1 MPESALSFA
10 SVCSVLGYLFLAVA
24 IATEVVAT
32 TFLKF
37 TSGDNP
43 KWWAFVIVV
52 VGYVAS
58 FFALS
63 LALGRG
69 VPLGIAYA
77 IWSAVGVAAIAIIS
91 WVFFKESL
99 TWVQIAG
106 LVLVIGGVGL
116 LELGAKHP
124 A

>member
-1 MPESALSFA
+1 
-10 SVCSVLGYLFLAVA
+10 VLGYLYLAVA

-37 TSGDNP
+37 TSGENP
-43 KWWAFVIVV
+43 KWWAFAIVV

-106 LVLVIGGVGL
+106 LILVIGGVGL
-116 LELGAKHP
+116 LELGARQP

>member
-1 MPESALSFA
+1 M
-10 SVCSVLGYLFLAVA
+10 LGYLFLGIA
-24 IATEVVAT
+24 IATEVIAT

-43 KWWAFVIVV
+43 RWWAYAIVV

-58 FFALS
+58 FAALS
-63 LALGRG
+63 LSLGRG

-77 IWSAVGVAAIAIIS
+77 IWSAVGVVAIVIIS

-106 LVLVIGGVGL
+106 IVLVIGGVGL
-116 LELGAKHP
+116 LELGGART
-124 A
+124 AA

>member
-1 MPESALSFA
+1 M
-10 SVCSVLGYLFLAVA
+10 LGYLYLGIA

-43 KWWAFVIVV
+43 RWWAYVIVV

-63 LALGRG
+63 LSLGRG

-77 IWSAVGVAAIAIIS
+77 IWSAVGVVAIVIIS

-106 LVLVIGGVGL
+106 IVLVIGGVGL
-116 LELGAKHP
+116 LELGGARTS

>member
-1 MPESALSFA
+1 VL
-10 SVCSVLGYLFLAVA
+10 VLGYIFLGIA
-24 IATEVVAT
+24 IATEIVAT

-37 TSGDNP
+37 TSGENP

-58 FFALS
+58 FVALS
-63 LALGRG
+63 QSLSRG
-69 VPLGIAYA
+69 VPLAIAYA
-77 IWSAVGVAAIAIIS
+77 VWSAVGVAAIALIS
-91 WVFFKESL
+91 WVFFKEPL
-99 TWVQIAG
+99 TWVQVAG

-116 LELGAKHP
+116 LELGGKHS

>member
-1 MPESALSFA
+1 MPGFHRLTGATAVF
-10 SVCSVLGYLFLAVA
+10 GYLFLGIA

-43 KWWAFVIVV
+43 RWWAYAIVI

-58 FFALS
+58 FVALS
-63 LALGRG
+63 QSLSRG

-77 IWSAVGVAAIAIIS
+77 IWSAVGVVAIVLIS

-106 LVLVIGGVGL
+106 IVLVIGGVGL
-116 LELGAKHP
+116 LELGGKHS
-124 A
+124 

>member
-1 MPESALSFA
+1 
-10 SVCSVLGYLFLAVA
+10 VLGYVYLAVA

-37 TSGDNP
+37 TSGEDA
-43 KWWAFVIVV
+43 KWWAYVVVV

-63 LALGRG
+63 QTLARG

-77 IWSAVGVAAIAIIS
+77 IWSAVGVAAIALIS
-91 WVFFKESL
+91 WLFFKEPL
-99 TWVQIAG
+99 TWVQIVG
-106 LVLVIGGVGL
+106 LVLVVGGVGL
-116 LELGAKHP
+116 LELGAKQP
-124 A
+124 AA

>member
-1 MPESALSFA
+1 
-10 SVCSVLGYLFLAVA
+10 VLGYLFLGIA
-24 IATEVVAT
+24 IVTEIVAT

-58 FFALS
+58 FVALS
-63 LALGRG
+63 QSLSRG
-69 VPLGIAYA
+69 VPLAIAYA
-77 IWSAVGVAAIAIIS
+77 IWSAVGVAAIALIS
-91 WVFFKESL
+91 WVFFKEPL
-99 TWVQIAG
+99 TWVQVAG

-116 LELGAKHP
+116 LELGGKHT

>member
-1 MPESALSFA
+1 MF
-10 SVCSVLGYLFLAVA
+10 GYLFLGIA

-43 KWWAFVIVV
+43 RWWAYAIVI

-58 FFALS
+58 FVALS
-63 LALGRG
+63 QSLSRG

-77 IWSAVGVAAIAIIS
+77 IWSAVGVVAIVLIS

-106 LVLVIGGVGL
+106 IVLVIGGVGL
-116 LELGAKHP
+116 LELGGKHS
-124 A
+124 

>member
-1 MPESALSFA
+1 
-10 SVCSVLGYLFLAVA
+10 VRGVLGYLYLAVA
-24 IATEVVAT
+24 IVTEIVAT

-37 TSGDNP
+37 TSGESP

-52 VGYVAS
+52 VGYLAS

-77 IWSAVGVAAIAIIS
+77 IWSAIGVAAIAIIS

-99 TWVQIAG
+99 SWVQIAG

-116 LELGAKHP
+116 LELGAKQP

>member
-1 MPESALSFA
+1 
-10 SVCSVLGYLFLAVA
+10 VCQVLGYVFLAVA

-37 TSGDNP
+37 TAGENA

-116 LELGAKHP
+116 LELGARHP

>member
-1 MPESALSFA
+1 M
-10 SVCSVLGYLFLAVA
+10 LGYLFLAIA

-32 TFLKF
+32 AFLKY
-37 TSGDNP
+37 TSGDDP

-63 LALGRG
+63 QSLSRG
-69 VPLGIAYA
+69 VPLGVAYA

-99 TWVQIAG
+99 TWVQILG
-106 LVLVIGGVGL
+106 LVLLIGGVGL
-116 LELGAKHP
+116 LELGGRQP

>member
-1 MPESALSFA
+1 M
-10 SVCSVLGYLFLAVA
+10 LGYLFLGIA
-24 IATEVVAT
+24 IATEVIAT

-43 KWWAFVIVV
+43 KWWAYLIVV

-58 FFALS
+58 FAALS
-63 LALGRG
+63 LSLGRG

-77 IWSAVGVAAIAIIS
+77 IWSAVGVVAIVIIS

-106 LVLVIGGVGL
+106 IVLVIGGVGL
-116 LELGAKHP
+116 LELGGART
-124 A
+124 AA

>member
-1 MPESALSFA
+1 M
-10 SVCSVLGYLFLAVA
+10 LGYVFLAIA
-24 IATEVVAT
+24 IVTEVVAT

-37 TSGDNP
+37 TSGEDAR
-43 KWWAFVIVV
+43 WWAFVIVV

-58 FFALS
+58 FVALS
-63 LALGRG
+63 QSLARG
-69 VPLGIAYA
+69 VPLGVAYA
-77 IWSAVGVAAIAIIS
+77 IWSAVGVVAIVLIS

-106 LVLVIGGVGL
+106 IALVILGVGL
-116 LELGAKHP
+116 LELGGRP

>member
-1 MPESALSFA
+1 M
-10 SVCSVLGYLFLAVA
+10 LGYAFLAIA

-32 TFLKF
+32 AFLKF
-37 TSGDNP
+37 TSGDDP

-63 LALGRG
+63 QSLGRG

-77 IWSAVGVAAIAIIS
+77 IWSAVGVVAIVLIS

-99 TWVQIAG
+99 SWVQIAG
-106 LVLVIGGVGL
+106 IGLVIVGVGL
-116 LELGAKHP
+116 LELGGTHA
-124 A
+124 

>member
-1 MPESALSFA
+1 M
-10 SVCSVLGYLFLAVA
+10 LGYLYLGIA
-24 IATEVVAT
+24 IATEVIAT

-43 KWWAFVIVV
+43 RWWAYVIVV

-63 LALGRG
+63 LSLGRG

-77 IWSAVGVAAIAIIS
+77 IWSAIGVVAIVLIS
-91 WVFFKESL
+91 WIFFKENL
-99 TWVQIAG
+99 TWVQLAG
-106 LVLVIGGVGL
+106 IVLVIGGVGL
-116 LELGAKHP
+116 LELGGARTS